1 VKLVTYLSSSEQ
13 LEKLDPGLT
22 SDVVI
27 APKLTSRFGELS
39 WDEALDLA
47 QESRDRGFS
56 TVLEWDVL
64 QTQQDFS
71 NTIRLLSQKDMS
83 VFEAIRVQGP
93 GALNWVRENL
103 PEHAIQLVLETGN
116 HNLVGLK
123 RWRELAG
130 PKLERLVLSLELS
143 KDKLAKYIKALDVP
157 IELLGLGRIL
167 LFYTPRKLLSAQFI
181 DHDDPET
188 IRYHEKPK
196 LEVAGSSEE
205 SPHRGFPI
213 VENQHGTFMF
223 NTKDHGLLENLSE
236 LQEMGLAFLR
246 VDLRFAD
253 FMLWTLIEEF
263 VRTRDLEYLQ
273 KIKTSYPA
281 KTIKGYYNTNRTTR
295 LFPKLKNAR
304 IQKRDQSFA
313 AEVIDALKESHLG
326 LMAKNPKRAVR
337 RGDLLKLLA
346 PDGREKSLR
355 LTVLRNSVGEEVE
368 QASEGELFFIPW
380 VSGMNVK
387 SMVFWASE
395 S

>member
-1 VKLVTYLSSSEQ
+1 MKLVTYLKSPEE
-13 LEKLDPGLT
+13 LEKINPEVT
-22 SDVVI
+22 SEVLI
-27 APKLTSRFGELS
+27 SPKLTSRLGELS
-39 WDEALDLA
+39 WESALELA
-47 QESRDRGFS
+47 QKSYERGFS
-56 TVLEWDVL
+56 PVLEWDVL
-64 QTQQDFS
+64 QTQQEFT
-71 NTIRLLSQKDMS
+71 NTARLLSQKDLS
-83 VFEAIRVQGP
+83 IFKAIRVQGP
-93 GALNWVRENL
+93 GALYWVKENL
-103 PEHAIQLVLETGN
+103 PEHGIQLVLETGN
-116 HNLVGLK
+116 HNLVGLQK
-123 RWRELAG
+123 WRELAG
-130 PKLERLVLSLELS
+130 AKLERLVLSLELS
-143 KDKLAKYIKALDVP
+143 KDKLTRYIEALDTPVE
-157 IELLGLGRIL
+157 ILGLGRIL

-188 IRYHEKPK
+188 IRYHERPA

-205 SPHRGFPI
+205 SPHSGFPI

-253 FMLWTLIEEF
+253 FSLWPLVESFIEKRDPQTLQE
-263 VRTRDLEYLQ
+263 
-273 KIKTSYPA
+273 IKASYPA
-281 KTIKGYYNTNRTTR
+281 KTIRGYYNANRTTR

-326 LMAKNPKRAVR
+326 LMVKSPKRPVR

-355 LTVLRNSVGEEVE
+355 LTVLRNSLGEEVE
-368 QASEGELFFIPW
+368 EACEGELFFVPW

-387 SMVFWASE
+387 SMAFWE
-395 S
+395 HE